1 MLMNINL
8 LNPGSNRKT
17 VKAASED
24 VAPKIAKFS
33 IRNNLRHKIPN
44 EELKAGFSA
53 LLGGEVSEGWL
64 TAYKLFLT
72 FWLAVDK
79 FSLSKEEKILLLPIY
94 RSVIDGIG
102 PVLTLASAWLYPAA
116 LTTVSVSLLAYVE
129 PVPFFVAPKIAR
141 SWGREVCADD

>member
-24 VAPKIAKFS
+24 VAPKIAKFA

-79 FSLSKEEKILLLPIY
+79 FSLSKEEKVLLLPIY

-129 PVPFFVAPKIAR
+129 PVPFFIAPKIAR